1 MTAPDSS
8 TRAAIRK
15 VYAYAERQ
23 LASGASAQGLRDT
36 LLSKGVPNEVV
47 DSVLETLITEK
58 PPLPV
63 RTAKNKPGAGR
74 FMALI
79 RVLALTLSPLGV
91 TLSHPFG
98 SLLLLIG
105 ILGPELTLG
114 KLPREWGLGVSRR
127 ASTAPQQ
134 RNSLLLKLSAVFA
147 PMLFAARLETTVGYI
162 LNPLLLVVVYLSV
175 FLLQTLGVVARQDAN
190 LLIFGGIE
198 DDMIGV
204 TSFRTF
210 CLWPAVMLAFLGNLR
225 WWERAAV
232 CVSAIPTAIL
242 CNVFSIVVTALLMN
256 GGSSIAESFSYSTP
270 DTILSLA
277 MACSI
282 SFLVI
287 KACRLWV
294 GHGAIVKSCVLRS

>member
-147 PMLFAARLETTVGYI
+147 PMLFAARLETT
-162 LNPLLLVVVYLSV
+162 PLC
-175 FLLQTLGVVARQDAN
+175 Q
-190 LLIFGGIE
+190 
-198 DDMIGV
+198 
-204 TSFRTF
+204 
-210 CLWPAVMLAFLGNLR
+210 
-225 WWERAAV
+225 
-232 CVSAIPTAIL
+232 
-242 CNVFSIVVTALLMN
+242 
-256 GGSSIAESFSYSTP
+256 
-270 DTILSLA
+270 
-277 MACSI
+277 
-282 SFLVI
+282 
-287 KACRLWV
+287 
-294 GHGAIVKSCVLRS
+294 

>member
-1 MTAPDSS
+1 
-8 TRAAIRK
+8 
-15 VYAYAERQ
+15 
-23 LASGASAQGLRDT
+23 
-36 LLSKGVPNEVV
+36 
-47 DSVLETLITEK
+47 
-58 PPLPV
+58 
-63 RTAKNKPGAGR
+63 
-74 FMALI
+74 MALI

-147 PMLFAARLETTVGYI
+147 PMLFAARLETAVGYI
-162 LNPLLLVVVYLSV
+162 LKPLLLVVVYLSV

-198 DDMIGV
+198 DDVIGV

-210 CLWPAVMLAFLGNLR
+210 CL
-225 WWERAAV
+225 
-232 CVSAIPTAIL
+232 
-242 CNVFSIVVTALLMN
+242 
-256 GGSSIAESFSYSTP
+256 
-270 DTILSLA
+270 
-277 MACSI
+277 
-282 SFLVI
+282 
-287 KACRLWV
+287 
-294 GHGAIVKSCVLRS
+294 